1 MIRFLLLIMSLVL
14 TVSILGC
21 ETIKGLGKDIENTGQ
36 NIGEA
41 INKIENP

>member
-1 MIRFLLLIMSLVL
+1 MIRFLLLIMSLIL